1 MDIKTFL
8 KSLPAFEDFNA
19 QQLDMLANR
28 MTVTEHE
35 DGHVFIRQGQEG
47 KALYLVMQGTVRI
60 TRHDGADGA
69 GDEENEVGELC
80 DGELFGILSLVEDL
94 PASATCTAKGHVTV
108 AALTRDAFL
117 QLFHDASPVGRHL
130 QYMVAV
136 QMARDLQE
144 TNRRLRATLNGA

>member
-8 KSLPAFEDFNA
+8 KNLPAFEDFNA
-19 QQLDMLANR
+19 QQLDMLVRR

-47 KALYLVMQGTVRI
+47 KALYLVMQGTVCI
-60 TRHDGADGA
+60 TRHDGPDG
-69 GDEENEVGELC
+69 EEIEVGELGA
-80 DGELFGILSLVEDL
+80 GELFGILSLVEDL
-94 PASATCTAKGHVTV
+94 PASATCTAKGRVTAV
-108 AALTRDAFL
+108 ALTRDAFL

-144 TNRRLRATLNGA
+144 TNRRLRAALSGA